1 MEVKLEEA
9 KDIELD
15 LSSEVRKLKSIRMWI
30 ILSQKLHPQH
40 KATIASIQQTKS
52 LMDRIFYPSNALRK
66 KVEALEIESRS
77 LNKRIGL
84 FLDKPKVGEQ

>member
-1 MEVKLEEA
+1 MEAKLEEA

-15 LSSEVRKLKSIRMWI
+15 LSSEVRKLKSIRMWA

-40 KATIASIQQTKS
+40 KATIASIQQTKA

-77 LNKRIGL
+77 LNKRIGN
-84 FLDKPKVGEQ
+84 FLEKPKLGDQ